1 MFIMNLN
8 DYYSRMD
15 DQQISRTLAQLRQ
28 SLLDDLERGAMGSET
43 VALEQNKVGRLSRMD
58 ALQQQAM
65 HKASQ
70 SLIRKRLV
78 QIEKAMNALDA
89 GEYGYCEACGDQISD
104 ARLQVRP
111 ESLMCVPCQEKAETL

>member
-1 MFIMNLN
+1 MILN

-43 VALEQNKVGRLSRMD
+43 VTLEQNKVGRLSRMD

-78 QIEKAMNALDA
+78 LIEKAMNALAA

-104 ARLQVRP
+104 ARLEVRP
-111 ESLMCVPCQEKAETL
+111 ESLICVPCQEKAETL